1 MPTREPLALGQELVE
16 MAAPPRRVLAAAQ
29 PLRLGGVKNALDP
42 AAQAGSGFG
51 LVVPQRLQNRKHV
64 MSGDLVHGQ
73 ATERSGVV
81 PQRHYPL
88 RSVPAVAP
96 GGAHGLAPSRS

>member
-51 LVVPQRLQNRKHV
+51 LSFH
-64 MSGDLVHGQ
+64 SGFK
-73 ATERSGVV
+73 TEST
-81 PQRHYPL
+81 
-88 RSVPAVAP
+88 S
-96 GGAHGLAPSRS
+96 

>member
-1 MPTREPLALGQELVE
+1 MVAVDELWALRQELIE
-16 MAAPPRRVLAAAQ
+16 MSTPAGWILAAAQ

-73 ATERSGVV
+73 ATR
-81 PQRHYPL
+81 
-88 RSVPAVAP
+88 
-96 GGAHGLAPSRS
+96 GAA